1 MRRAP
6 AIARRLQPQARRT
19 GDVDIELLDGAEID
33 DAVAIAVQRRELA
46 RGLNHRVECLAGQG
60 APEPHQQD
68 LVVPVEE
75 HFEGHYRTMS
85 ATRRNAG
92 AGDCRSDRIL

>member
-6 AIARRLQPQARRT
+6 AIARGLPPQARRI

-46 RGLNHRVECLAGQG
+46 RGLNHRFECLASQG
-60 APEPHQQD
+60 ARASPAGPC
-68 LVVPVEE
+68 
-75 HFEGHYRTMS
+75 GSCRRTF
-85 ATRRNAG
+85 RRALPRYIGDSPNAG